1 MRYEK
6 WITPKQMLVLQIDES
21 GGYLKILDYRKNKTN
36 KFIEITMA
44 RW

>member
-6 WITPKQMLVLQIDES
+6 WITPKQMLVLQIDET
-21 GGYLKILDYRKNKTN
+21 GGSLKILDYRKNSSNT
-36 KFIEITMA
+36 FIETTLT